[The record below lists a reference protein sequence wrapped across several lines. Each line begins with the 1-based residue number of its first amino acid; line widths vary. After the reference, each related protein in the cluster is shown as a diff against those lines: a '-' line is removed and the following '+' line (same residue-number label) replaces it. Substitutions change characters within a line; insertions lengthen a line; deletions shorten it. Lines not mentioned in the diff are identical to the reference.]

1 MNHPITN
8 LESRIE
14 QLEQNSSSSSNVI
27 HHHIEKVTTTSPTVL
42 EVRNE
47 WGLIPG
53 SEKQYVVPSGAT
65 KLKYTFDFDFG
76 KNGERWDD
84 FHSYNDGA
92 MSFRV
97 LARINSSDEDEY
109 NPIREISHFSRYL
122 TSETTIIQALLTNL
136 TDGNIIDF
144 RSEIFHT
151 TPWGSSTSGKIVLNG
166 TINYGSQGLMG
177 NYPTGQQL
185 LDRKPIL
192 EIIALL

>member
-1 MNHPITN
+1 MDHPIAS
-8 LESRIE
+8 LENIIVV
-14 QLEQNSSSSSNVI
+14 LEQNSSSGSNVI

-47 WGLIPG
+47 WALIPG
-53 SEKQYVVPSGAT
+53 SQKQYVVPSGAT

-76 KNGERWDD
+76 KNGERWDSM
-84 FHSYNDGA
+84 HAYNDGA
-92 MSFRV
+92 LSFRIM
-97 LARINSSDEDEY
+97 ARINSSDEDENY
-109 NPIREISHFSRYL
+109 PIREISHFSRYL

-136 TDGNIIDF
+136 ADGDIIDF
-144 RSEIFHT
+144 RSEIYHK
-151 TPWGSSTSGKIVLNG
+151 TPWGSSTSGKILLNG

>member
-8 LESRIE
+8 LETRIE
-14 QLEQNSSSSSNVI
+14 QLEQNSNSSSNVI

-92 MSFRV
+92 LSFRV

-136 TDGNIIDF
+136 TDGDIIDF
-144 RSEIFHT
+144 RSEIFHK
-151 TPWGSSTSGKIVLNG
+151 TPWGSSTSGKIVMNG
-166 TINYGSQGLMG
+166 TINYGNHGLMG
-177 NYPTGQQL
+177 NYPNGQQL